1 MKNLLVSFLLF
12 IIGALIATSYAAKIP
27 TTHRND
33 TNINVQP
40 SKIAQN
46 AYKEALANSAP
57 IPTFVDKF
65 RRDEAIFMERSP
77 VFNRDGIEYHTDMMY
92 RYFRDAY
99 SAFARLNFKILE
111 GYSDKLTIVNEVS
124 KEAIIDIRNY
134 AELLEITKNRL
145 LRCSGDDVHDY
156 SDFKRDGDYHFEKT
170 YDLFLPRNVYLYQK
184 IQEYLAFGK
193 NKTATMM
200 FIDVILEIIFKMS
213 NLCVTKYQFVL
224 KDDMFI
230 KNIDKEIDIS
240 CGNMGEILARGRPGK
255 YKTIREIMG
264 EM

>member
-12 IIGALIATSYAAKIP
+12 IIGALIATSYAATIP
-27 TTHRND
+27 TTHHND
-33 TNINVQP
+33 IIRQS

-46 AYKEALANSAP
+46 AYNKALASSAP
-57 IPTFVDKF
+57 IPTFVQYF
-65 RRDEAIFMERSP
+65 RREEAIFMKRNP
-77 VFNRDGIEYHTDMMY
+77 VFNRNGIEYHTDMMY
-92 RYFRDAY
+92 RYERDAY
-99 SAFARLNFKILE
+99 SAFARLYYRILE
-111 GYSDKLTIVNEVS
+111 GYSDKLTIINEVS
-124 KEAIIDIRNY
+124 EEAIIDIRNY
-134 AELLEITKNRL
+134 VDLLSITKNRL
-145 LRCSGDDVHDY
+145 SRCSDDVLGF
-156 SDFKRDGDYHFEKT
+156 SDFKRDGDYHFERT

-230 KNIDKEIDIS
+230 ENIDKVIDIS
-240 CGNMGEILARGRPGK
+240 CGNMGKILARGRPGK
-255 YKTIREIMG
+255 YKTIREVMG